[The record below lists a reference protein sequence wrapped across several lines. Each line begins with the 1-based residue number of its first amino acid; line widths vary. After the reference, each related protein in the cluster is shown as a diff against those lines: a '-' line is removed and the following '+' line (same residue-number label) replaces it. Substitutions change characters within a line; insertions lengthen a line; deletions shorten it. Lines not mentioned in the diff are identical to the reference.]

1 MSGFADFSYV
11 TVSNTDPNT
20 IATDGIYKNPGDAGA
35 YFNVYGPTNEVFA
48 YIAISSNAD
57 PSTQFTVTITGGSLS
72 LNGMALGTS
81 YSNSVGTAA
90 STLNQLVFTPDPSVT
105 SGAVVQIS
113 VANSG
118 NIIGTTDSFYVYCF
132 AQGTHIACP
141 GGERL
146 VEYLQAGDLV
156 LNAKGAPRV
165 VRFVGRRSLNLRRT
179 PQHAPVRIPAGCLG
193 DGLPRRDLRVSPD
206 HAIAF
211 DGILV
216 PANALLGTV
225 IRQEAVESVVYY
237 HIQLD
242 AHELVLAEGT
252 PCETLLDAD
261 DPRGFDNADEA
272 VMSDIFL
279 SPCLPRMR
287 QGPEVERIRKC
298 VGLTSAAY
306 SNALIG
312 TRTGARILR

>member
-1 MSGFADFSYV
+1 MSGFANFSYV
-11 TVSNTDPNT
+11 TFSNTDPNT
-20 IATDGIYKNPGDAGA
+20 TAGGGVYKDPGNSGA
-35 YFNVYGPTNEVFA
+35 YFNVYGPTNEVFQ
-48 YIAISSNAD
+48 YISISSNAD
-57 PSTQFTVTITGGSLS
+57 PNAQFTVTITGGSLS
-72 LNGMALGTS
+72 LAGTVLGTS
-81 YSNSVGTAA
+81 YSNNVSNAA
-90 STLNQLVFTPDPSVT
+90 GTLNQLVFTPDPSVT

-118 NIIGTTDSFYVYCF
+118 NIIGTTDTFYVYCF

-156 LNAKGAPRV
+156 LNAAGESRA
-165 VRFVGRRSLNLRRT
+165 VRYVGRRTLNLRRT

-193 DGLPRRDLRVSPD
+193 DGLPKRDLRVSPD

-216 PANALLGTV
+216 PASALLGTV
-225 IRQEAVESVVYY
+225 IRQEAGESVVYY

-261 DPRGFDNADEA
+261 DPLGFDNADEA
-272 VMSDIFL
+272 VISDIFL
-279 SPCLPRMR
+279 SPCLPRLS
-287 QGPEVERIRKC
+287 QGPEVERIRKF
-298 VGLTSAAY
+298 VGRTSVAF
-306 SNALIG
+306 S
-312 TRTGARILR
+312 R